1 MRLKRQVELPL
12 DLQLEEHFVAGR
24 GEAERRSHHDLPTR
38 EQPCVQQRSNVVL
51 LLLGRIDI
59 AAKNALAAI
68 AEGDDLRMLLAA
80 LRRFTKYTPL
90 NTSAIRNR
98 LADKVVA
105 AGGYLF

>member
-1 MRLKRQVELPL
+1 MDSAIARTAKMIARDGEEKHQSAIDATRLYTN
-12 DLQLEEHFVAGR
+12 DA
-24 GEAERRSHHDLPTR
+24 
-38 EQPCVQQRSNVVL
+38 
-51 LLLGRIDI
+51 LGRIDI

-90 NTSAIRNR
+90 NTSAIRDR